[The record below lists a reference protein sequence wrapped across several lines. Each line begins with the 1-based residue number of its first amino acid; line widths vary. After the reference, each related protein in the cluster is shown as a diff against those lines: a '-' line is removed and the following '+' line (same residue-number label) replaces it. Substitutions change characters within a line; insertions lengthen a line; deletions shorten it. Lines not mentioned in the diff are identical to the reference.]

1 MARRKRLSQADS
13 EIDLTPMIDVIFLL
27 IIFFILAGRI
37 TSEMRSNQITVPPA
51 RTAEEM
57 NTPPD
62 WRHAVIEVFGSTTRG
77 ASGTASVPRNTIRLG
92 WTGET
97 RHVSGKD
104 DYSSYIW
111 LRQELDRL
119 YEVAQK
125 YPDPLGTGLMLPQVE
140 LEIRA
145 DGEAEYRLVQEIM
158 QIASDSIDPN
168 NEMRPKDLGNPPN
181 FALARPFVNLQFTSF
196 RPGDRETN

>member
-1 MARRKRLSQADS
+1 MRRRKKLSQADS

-57 NTPPD
+57 QTPPD

-77 ASGTASVPRNTIRLG
+77 GGGEPRNTIRLG
-92 WTGET
+92 WTGQT
-97 RHVSGKD
+97 RTVSGVD
-104 DYSSYIW
+104 DFSSYIW
-111 LRQELDRL
+111 LREELDRL

-125 YPDPLGTGLMLPQVE
+125 YQDPLGTGMMLPQVE

-158 QIASDSIDPN
+158 QVASDSIDPRN
-168 NEMRPKDLGNPPN
+168 DMKPKDLGNPPN
-181 FALARPFVNLQFTSF
+181 FALARPFVNIQFTSF
-196 RPGDRETN
+196 RPGDRETPTN